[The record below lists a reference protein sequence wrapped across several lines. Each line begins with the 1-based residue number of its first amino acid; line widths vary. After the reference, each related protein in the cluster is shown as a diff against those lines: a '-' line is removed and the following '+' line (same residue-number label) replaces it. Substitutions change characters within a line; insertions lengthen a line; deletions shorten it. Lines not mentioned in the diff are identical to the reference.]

1 VRQKIK
7 NIMPRIWLVAS
18 ILFCLGGLA
27 AFIFLFVLDFNMYW
41 LILSPIILAVYESPA
56 AFFFWL
62 YKKTRSAEAP
72 KKNNAPDGI

>member
-1 VRQKIK
+1 
-7 NIMPRIWLVAS
+7 MSSIWLATS

-62 YKKTRSAEAP
+62 YKKTCRTQTP
-72 KKNNAPDGI
+72 KKKSAPDGI